1 MAEFDGFGD
10 KALPFFKALA
20 FHQNK
25 AWFDDNRAL
34 YESDVLI
41 PLRAL
46 MNDVTAE
53 LHKRQIN
60 LIGDPRRGIFRLN
73 RDVRFS
79 KNKSPYK
86 THAGAVLT
94 RSGNKNDPGL
104 VYLHVD
110 PEGCFMASGFYH
122 PDSTHLRELRTF
134 IRDKPARFRAL
145 IAHLKKHKL
154 HLDDSDSLTRLPRD
168 FADVTDDDLGAA
180 MRLKS
185 FVVRQ
190 PFDNTLLY
198 DKKLIAKLCDF
209 AATVDPL
216 IAWGRG
222 ETLGS

>member
-25 AWFDDNRAL
+25 AWFDENRSL
-34 YESDVLI
+34 YESDVLL

-53 LHKRQIN
+53 LRKRQIN
-60 LIGDPRRGIFRLN
+60 LTGDPRRGIFRLN

-79 KNKSPYK
+79 NDKSPYK

-94 RSGNKNDPGL
+94 RNGAKNDPGL

-110 PEGCFMASGFYH
+110 PAGCFMASGFYH
-122 PDSTHLRELRTF
+122 PDSAQLRELRTF
-134 IRDKPARFRAL
+134 IRDKPERFRAL
-145 IAHLKKHKL
+145 MAHLKKHRL
-154 HLDDSDSLTRLPRD
+154 TLDDTDSLTRLPRD
-168 FADVTDDDLGAA
+168 FGDVTAADLGAA
-180 MRLKS
+180 IRLKS
-185 FVVRQ
+185 FVVRK
-190 PFDNTLLY
+190 PFDDKLLY
-198 DKKLIAKLCDF
+198 DRKLVAVLCDF
-209 AATVDPL
+209 VAIVDPL